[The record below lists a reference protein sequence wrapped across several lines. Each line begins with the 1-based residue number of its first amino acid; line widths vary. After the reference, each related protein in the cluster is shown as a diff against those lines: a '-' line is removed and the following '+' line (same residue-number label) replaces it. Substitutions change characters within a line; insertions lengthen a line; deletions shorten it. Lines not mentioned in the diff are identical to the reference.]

1 MADSLI
7 CPRTYNEF
15 YRLMK
20 QSGLYSDAEIEM
32 LYQANEKLKNTNFIG
47 GASVCKHGGSRGN
60 KQHGGV
66 ECLTLHNIYYYSLLI
81 LLCSGGVYCGYH
93 YSGVYSIINAIL
105 IFVNMCKTTFNEDQ
119 FKHMW
124 DIIGKTQLGFS
135 FMERVTKY
143 FLEAFQKPSEKITMT
158 WMKNLFEL
166 FCKVENGEKIESVEK
181 SMKTIID
188 KAIKEMLR
196 EIPHEMQPHI
206 AMPRLQ
212 TSPLLLQQQQP
223 QHQEPTNNIV
233 YNGKIINIE
242 MGDAMITI
250 SPNIFKSRRARSSV
264 SGYFTPPASPKPRAG
279 VKTRRKKNGK
289 KRRN

>member
-1 MADSLI
+1 MEDSLI

-20 QSGLYSDAEIEM
+20 KSGLYNDAEINM
-32 LYQANEKLKNTNFIG
+32 LYQANEKLKNTNYVG
-47 GASVCKHGGSRGN
+47 GKPTIC
-60 KQHGGV
+60 QHGGV
-66 ECLTLHNIYYYSLLI
+66 ECLTLHNIYNYSLLI

-93 YSGVYSIINAIL
+93 YSGVYSLLNAVL

-124 DIIGKTQLGFS
+124 DIFGKTQLGFS

-143 FLEAFQKPSEKITMT
+143 LLEAFQKPSEKITMT

-166 FCKVENGEKIESVEK
+166 FCKVENGEKIESIEK
-181 SMKTIID
+181 SMKTIMD

-196 EIPHEMQPHI
+196 EIPPEMQPHI

-212 TSPLLLQQQQP
+212 TSPLQQQQ
-223 QHQEPTNNIV
+223 QQQEPTNNIV

-250 SPNIFKSRRARSSV
+250 SPNIFKSRGRRSS
-264 SGYFTPPASPKPRAG
+264 SAYYTPPRAG
-279 VKTRRKKNGK
+279 TRRKKNGK
-289 KRRN
+289 KRRKTRSV